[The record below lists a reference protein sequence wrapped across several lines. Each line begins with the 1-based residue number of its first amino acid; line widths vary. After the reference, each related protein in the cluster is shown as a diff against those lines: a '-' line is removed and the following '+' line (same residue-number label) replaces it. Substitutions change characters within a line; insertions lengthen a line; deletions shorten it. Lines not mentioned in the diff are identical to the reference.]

1 MKKTLAAVA
10 VLGAFASSAFAADV
24 TLYGRL
30 DTGLLMD
37 DWSSTDVDGVKTDGT
52 DWGMQSGNTT
62 TSRIGVK
69 GSEEIS
75 DGLTVGFVLEAKI
88 SGDTGAA
95 FGSGFDRESTV
106 WMKTNYG
113 TLWAGKISSIW
124 SDGGSNGFWG
134 NYVPFTTGNSIAPG
148 TNFMVAGGRVA
159 NRISYRSPT
168 FAGFTVYADY
178 AFGDEDNE
186 NKTTSDRPLG
196 LGLNY
201 ANGGFGAGLVF
212 QYVNED
218 TGTLPGD
225 PEDQFSVGLGMSYDF
240 GVAKV
245 LLAGNYYQNANTIGT
260 VYTGGDDGMF
270 EFYKQGLK
278 DADGNKLCD
287 AFDELKGYAVALGAQ
302 IPAWGGQWVVGVAY
316 TDGEDDAT
324 NGNFEYTG
332 YNGAI
337 MYSYPLSK
345 RTNVYAGA
353 GYTKVEADGA
363 TYGKAE
369 EESTTA
375 MVGLVHKF

>member
-37 DWSSTDVDGVKTDGT
+37 DWTSTDYQGFETEGT
-52 DWGMQSGNTT
+52 DWGMESGNTT
-62 TSRIGVK
+62 GSRIGVK

-75 DGLTVGFVLEAKI
+75 DGLTVGFVLETAI

-95 FGSGFDRESTV
+95 FDGGFTRESTLWV
-106 WMKTNYG
+106 KTDYG
-113 TLWAGKISSIW
+113 TVWAGRISSIW

-134 NYVPFTTGNSIAPG
+134 NYVPFTTGNAVAPG
-148 TNFMVAGGRVA
+148 TNFMVAGGRVS

-178 AFGDEDNE
+178 GFGDEDNE
-186 NKTTSDRPLG
+186 NRTTSDRPLG

-201 ANGGFGAGLVF
+201 ANGGFGAGLAF
-212 QYVNED
+212 QYVNEK
-218 TGTLPGD
+218 TGTEPGD
-225 PEDQFSVGLGMSYDF
+225 PEDQFTVGLGMSYDF

-245 LLAGNYYQNANTIGT
+245 LFAGNYYQNANTVGT
-260 VYTGGDDGMF
+260 VVGGEDGWL
-270 EFYKQGLK
+270 EL
-278 DADGNKLCD
+278 DGSS
-287 AFDELKGYAVALGAQ
+287 FDELKGYALSLGAQ
-302 IPAWGGQWVVGVAY
+302 IPAWGGTWEVGVAY
-316 TDGEDDAT
+316 TDGEDDADST
-324 NGNFEYTG
+324 LEYTG

-337 MYSYPLSK
+337 TYSYPLSK

-353 GYTKVEADGA
+353 GYTKIEADGA
-363 TYGKAE
+363 KYGKAE

-375 MVGLVHKF
+375 MLGLVHKF

>member
-37 DWSSTDVDGVKTDGT
+37 DWSSTDVEGVKTDGT

-95 FGSGFDRESTV
+95 FGDGFDRESTI

-134 NYVPFTTGNSIAPG
+134 NYVPFTTGNAVGVG

-159 NRISYRSPT
+159 NRLSYRSPT

-245 LLAGNYYQNANTIGT
+245 LLAGNYYQNANSVGT
-260 VYTGGDDGMF
+260 VLDGTSDGMLDLTGAS
-270 EFYKQGLK
+270 KTT
-278 DADGNKLCD
+278 
-287 AFDELKGYAVALGAQ
+287 FDELKGYAVSLGAQ
-302 IPAWGGQWVVGVAY
+302 IPAWGGQWEVGVAY
-316 TDGEDDAT
+316 TDGQDDADQGT
-324 NGNFEYTG
+324 FEFTG
-332 YNGAI
+332 YNGAV

-353 GYTKVEADGA
+353 GYTKVDADGN
-363 TYGKAE
+363 GFDKAE
-369 EESTTA
+369 YESTTA
-375 MVGLVHKF
+375 MLGLVHKF

>member
-37 DWSSTDVDGVKTDGT
+37 DWSSTDVEGVKTDGT

-75 DGLTVGFVLEAKI
+75 ENLTVGFVLETKLSSD
-88 SGDTGAA
+88 SGSA
-95 FGSGFDRESTV
+95 FGDGFDRESTLWV
-106 WMKTNYG
+106 KTNYG
-113 TLWAGKISSIW
+113 TVWAGKIASIW
-124 SDGGSNGFWG
+124 SDGGSNGFWA
-134 NYVPFTTGNSIAPG
+134 NYVPFTTGNSVGIG
-148 TNFMVAGGRVA
+148 TNFMVTGGRVA

-178 AFGDEDNE
+178 GFGDEGEE
-186 NKTTSDRPLG
+186 NRTTSDRPLG

-201 ANGGFGAGLVF
+201 ANGAFGAGLAF

-218 TGTLPGD
+218 TGTAEGD
-225 PEDQFSVGLGMSYDF
+225 PEDQFTVGLGMSYDF

-260 VYTGGDDGMF
+260 VYTGADDGMF
-270 EFYKQGLK
+270 EFFTDTANTKYVE
-278 DADGNKLCD
+278 
-287 AFDELKGYAVALGAQ
+287 FDELKGYAVALGAQ
-302 IPAWGGQWVVGVAY
+302 IPAWGGQWEVGVAY
-316 TDGEDDAT
+316 ADGEDDAT
-324 NGNFEYTG
+324 GGDFEFTG

-375 MVGLVHKF
+375 MLGLVHKF

>member
-37 DWSSTDVDGVKTDGT
+37 DWSSTDVEGVKTDGT

-75 DGLTVGFVLEAKI
+75 DGLTVGFVLETKI

-95 FGSGFDRESTV
+95 FGDGFDRESTV

-113 TLWAGKISSIW
+113 TLWAGKIASIW
-124 SDGGSNGFWG
+124 SDGGSNGWWA
-134 NYVPFTTGNSIAPG
+134 NMVPFTTSNAVGVG
-148 TNFMVAGGRVA
+148 TNFMTIGDRAA
-159 NRISYRSPT
+159 NRLSYRSPT

-178 AFGDEDNE
+178 SFGTGVEDADRNVHYYE
-186 NKTTSDRPLG
+186 NKTTDNRPASIG
-196 LGLNY
+196 IGY
-201 ANGGFGAGLVF
+201 ANGGFSTGLVV
-212 QYVNED
+212 QYTNEAKVA
-218 TGTLPGD
+218 GGAD
-225 PEDQFSVGLGMSYDF
+225 PEDGVTVGLAGSYDF

-245 LLAGNYYQNANTIGT
+245 YLAGNYYKDANTAGAML
-260 VYTGGDDGMF
+260 GEDMLDLGQD
-270 EFYKQGLK
+270 
-278 DADGNKLCD
+278 
-287 AFDELKGYAVALGAQ
+287 FDQLKGYAVEAGVDV
-302 IPAWGGQWVVGVAY
+302 PAWGGLWTFGLAY
-316 TDGEDDAT
+316 ADGEDDSDAAAKL
-324 NGNFEYTG
+324 EYTG
-332 YNGAI
+332 YNAAL

-353 GYTKVEADGA
+353 GYTKVEGDAD
-363 TYGKAE
+363 YSKAE
-369 EESTTA
+369 YETTKA
-375 MVGLVHKF
+375 MLGLVHKF

>member
-37 DWSSTDVDGVKTDGT
+37 DWSSTTVGDVKTEGT

-95 FGSGFDRESTV
+95 FGDGFDRESTV

-134 NYVPFTTGNSIAPG
+134 NYVPFTTGNAVGVG

-218 TGTLPGD
+218 TGTAAGD

-270 EFYKQGLK
+270 EFILGK
-278 DADGNKLCD
+278 DADGAD
-287 AFDELKGYAVALGAQ
+287 IYQTFDELKGYAVSLGAQ
-302 IPAWGGQWVVGVAY
+302 IPAWGGQWEVGVAY
-316 TDGEDDAT
+316 TDGEDDNAQ
-324 NGNFEYTG
+324 NSDFEYTG
-332 YNGAI
+332 YNAAI